1 MIFLHDE
8 EKACKVPSHCTQAP
22 AKDPVLGWGNLTTA
36 LPGVENALQWKTI
49 LTLKVHGVCVISR
62 VTGATDTQE
71 SRSRRGFETK
81 AADSAFTSFLR
92 GSGCRVTQELIP
104 TSQV

>member
-8 EKACKVPSHCTQAP
+8 EKACKVLSHCTQAP
-22 AKDPVLGWGNLTTA
+22 AKGPVPGWGNLTTA
-36 LPGVENALQWKTI
+36 LPGVKNAPQWKTI
-49 LTLKVHGVCVISR
+49 LMLKVHQVCMISR
-62 VTGATDTQE
+62 VTGAAGTQE

-92 GSGCRVTQELIP
+92 GSGC
-104 TSQV
+104 

>member
-1 MIFLHDE
+1 MKRLVRSLHI
-8 EKACKVPSHCTQAP
+8 AP
-22 AKDPVLGWGNLTTA
+22 RLLQRAQSRNGAGRGNLTTA
-36 LPGVENALQWKTI
+36 LPGVENAPQWKTI
-49 LTLKVHGVCVISR
+49 LMLKVHRVCAISR
-62 VTGATDTQE
+62 VMGCRHAGKQA